1 MKKAL
6 QDAKNGFL
14 LALQFF
20 SAIPIHRSIPIQ
32 SITKKR
38 MIQSFPLIG
47 LFIGLILWG
56 LLYLLSVWSPFS
68 ILAVTFIVFLTSI
81 LLTGGIH
88 VDGWID
94 CSDAYFSYRDR
105 EKRLDI
111 MKDPRVGAFGVLSVI
126 LLLSAKF
133 FVMYETIARID
144 VKLLFIMISIPFLS
158 RIGAGYLLVMGKPAR
173 EEGMAV
179 FFKNGVGKQNLIVY
193 PMYVFVFSII
203 IYSFVKEAF
212 FIYWWLVFTFILWLI
227 FTYRFIMKHFGG
239 ITGDIIG
246 ASIEG
251 GEVMLWI
258 VLWLCSYYVM
268 A

>member
-1 MKKAL
+1 VKKWL
-6 QDAKNGFL
+6 KDAISGFF

-20 SAIPIHRSIPIQ
+20 TAIPIHRSISIQ

-38 MIQSFPLIG
+38 MIQFFPLVG

-56 LLYLLSVWSPFS
+56 LLYVLSVWSPFS

-105 EKRLDI
+105 EKRLEI

-126 LLLSAKF
+126 LLLAAKF
-133 FVMYETIARID
+133 FVIYETIARID

-173 EEGMAV
+173 EDGMAV
-179 FFKNGVGKQNLIVY
+179 FFKNGVRKQDLIVY
-193 PMYVFVFSII
+193 PMYVFIFSFI

-251 GEVMLWI
+251 GETMLWI

-268 A
+268 V